1 MSGQRCLL
9 LPTGNRS
16 LKLLQR
22 NMKLL
27 LDANIPWRLTKKIKT
42 HFEDCFQVDH
52 IGIPVP
58 AKDTEI

>member
-1 MSGQRCLL
+1 
-9 LPTGNRS
+9 
-16 LKLLQR
+16 
-22 NMKLL
+22 MKLL